1 MAHICSGLRFT
12 SAPVSDRGALPHEPF
27 RAAPRSLPP
36 WYTLLA
42 SAPLVHT
49 APAPVSPSGSQSG
62 RLTGEPCHTS
72 PSAQPL
78 GRSHL
83 CHRRA
88 PQSHIHLT
96 CLHEPYRC
104 PPAQP
109 SNTHRTRHGLG
120 RWKGT
125 SRNRVVNRAQ
135 GPSDWAAGRTCLPRP
150 RGDGRGPPGTGWL
163 TGHKARATGQL
174 EGPASRGLG
183 EMEGDLP
190 ERGG

>member
-104 PPAQP
+104 
-109 SNTHRTRHGLG
+109 RTNIALIKLSPCSALQHA
-120 RWKGT
+120 
-125 SRNRVVNRAQ
+125 S
-135 GPSDWAAGRTCLPRP
+135 
-150 RGDGRGPPGTGWL
+150 
-163 TGHKARATGQL
+163 H
-174 EGPASRGLG
+174 ASRPG

-190 ERGG
+190 EQGG